1 MLSHLGD
8 TQRAIGNPQEARDSW
23 RQALAI
29 LDASHDPG
37 AGEVR
42 AKLRGL
48 AWPRGETAVTSA
60 WPGPGPSPAASVVLA
75 GAEGGPDA
83 D

>member
-23 RQALAI
+23 RHALAI
-29 LDASHDPG
+29 LDTSHDPG

-48 AWPRGETAVTSA
+48 A
-60 WPGPGPSPAASVVLA
+60 L
-75 GAEGGPDA
+75 AEGRDRHDVGVA
-83 D
+83 RSRSLASG